1 MKKYLVVLAAL
12 AMVLVG
18 CKDKDKDGGS
28 EYTKISIKQSEITL
42 AAGETYKLNLLYEPT
57 TLDAPACTWSSSNA
71 EVATVANGTVTA
83 VAPGEATITAKLGEL
98 SAACKVIVKTVY
110 GAYEIEDYGVFGT
123 EPDSVIAGTD
133 TIINLPW
140 AGGAF
145 NCQLAFWLVLAWDG
159 DLTYVSESGFEGAGL
174 LLYST
179 VPFYTINDE
188 NAGEYNGTPFS
199 WGSFSFKD
207 LNGAAK
213 RNIGQAGKLDKDK
226 YCEYMDSYI
235 TELLADGTG
244 ENIKWDLF
252 PEAIDPNSAIIFVAD
267 YTAEEPEW
275 EIDYGLVRALV
286 KDMELVWDDEAKA
299 FSYIATIDWFNN
311 LEEDRYYGVKVD
323 ESGTVK
329 PYDLDIISEHY
340 ATGDFAEADNAPA
353 FTEPKMITK
362 RHKEIPEIR
371 IGHKVANDI
380 LIKK

>member
-1 MKKYLVVLAAL
+1 MKKYLIVLAAAVVAL
-12 AMVLVG
+12 AS
-18 CKDKDKDGGS
+18 CKPGGGESGS

-42 AAGETYKLNLLYEPT
+42 AAGESTKLNLLYEPT

-110 GAYEIEDYGVFGT
+110 GAYEIEDYGVFGSK
-123 EPDSVIAGTD
+123 PVSVIAGTD

-145 NCQLAFWLVLAWDG
+145 NCQLAFWPVLAWDG
-159 DLTYVSESGFEGAGL
+159 DLTYVSGSGFQGAGL

-188 NAGEYNGTPFS
+188 KAGEDNGTPVG
-199 WGSFSFKD
+199 WGSFKFKD
-207 LNGAAK
+207 MNGAVK

-252 PEAIDPNSAIIFVAD
+252 PQAIDQESAIIFVAD

-286 KDMELVWDDEAKA
+286 KDMELVWDAEEEA

-311 LEEDRYYGVKVD
+311 LDENRYFGLAYTKEGV
-323 ESGTVK
+323 TK
-329 PYDLDIISEHY
+329 PYDLSIITEEY
-340 ATGDFAEADNAPA
+340 AYGNPVNNAPA
-353 FTEPKMITK
+353 LNEPYKLKHNT
-362 RHKEIPEIR
+362 EIPEIR
-371 IGHKVANDI
+371 LGRKVVTDM

>member
-133 TIINLPW
+133 TLINLPW

-145 NCQLAFWLVLAWDG
+145 NCQLAFWPVLAWDG
-159 DLTYVSESGFEGAGL
+159 DLTYVSGSGFQGAGL

-188 NAGEYNGTPFS
+188 NAGQDNGTPVG
-199 WGSFSFKD
+199 WGSFNFKD
-207 LNGAAK
+207 VNGKAR
-213 RNIGQAGKLDKDK
+213 RNNVGQAGKMDRDK

-235 TELLADGTG
+235 TELLAEGDGS
-244 ENIKWDLF
+244 NIKWDLF

-286 KDMELVWDDEAKA
+286 KDMELVWDAEAEA
-299 FSYIATIDWFNN
+299 FSYTATIDWFNN
-311 LEEDRYYGVKVD
+311 LDENHYFGLAFTKEGV
-323 ESGTVK
+323 TK
-329 PYDLDIISEHY
+329 PYDLSIITEEY
-340 ATGDFAEADNAPA
+340 TYGNPVNNAPA
-353 FTEPKMITK
+353 LNEPYKLK
-362 RHKEIPEIR
+362 HYKEIPEIR
-371 IGHKVANDI
+371 LGRKVVTDM